1 MSAAASPRTAS
12 RVLRITWP
20 FVAIVAV
27 LLLFAGAS
35 LRTMSA
41 VRAYVGGESLWS
53 KAQKTAVQ
61 YLGRYARTRDEADFG
76 AYGKAAAVIFGDRD
90 ARLAL
95 EQPAPDEA
103 RARAGL
109 IAGRNDAA
117 DVDGMIAVYRYF
129 RHVPFMA
136 RAIDFWAQGDALM
149 SELDAVATDIHAAV
163 HRNEPPARLA
173 ALLARMRAI
182 DAALT
187 PIEEG
192 FSATMGAASRR
203 TTDVLTA
210 INIAVGT
217 ALVVFAVVRTRRLLN
232 VAESAQHALEASE
245 ARFHRAVS
253 GSSDGIWDWD
263 VDGRALFLSTRVAE
277 LLGFPPAALHDTPR
291 QFLRRIHPQDRGAVL
306 ASLRNHLRHEA
317 PFDLDLRIRTHDGDY
332 RWFRGR
338 GRSVS
343 ERTGNVARFA
353 GSLTDI
359 ADRKRAE
366 AALFDERDRAQVTL
380 ASIAD
385 AVITVDLGGRVDY
398 VNPVAERLT
407 GWRADAAQGRPV
419 ADVFVAVNEAT
430 GALLPDAVGRALR
443 EGQTIE
449 AESSLALMPREGAP
463 IPIDRSI
470 APIRDRAGR
479 IVGGVIVFHDMRRER
494 QYAARLSH
502 LASHDALTGLLNRR
516 EFEHR
521 LRTALD
527 GARDEDEHHA
537 VLYLDLDQFKVV
549 NDTCGHTAG
558 DELLRQI
565 GALLRPRLREGD
577 TLSRLG
583 GDEFGVLLPHCPPD
597 PAARIAENLRRTIAD
612 FRFVWHRR
620 TFAIGVSIGVVNVA
634 QGPRTLSGVL
644 SAADAAC
651 YMAKD
656 KGRNRVQIYR
666 PEDSEIAL
674 RHGEMEWVNRIHRAL
689 AEDRLMLYAQPIVP
703 LQGAGP
709 AHQELLVRLLDE
721 RNEVVPPMAFI
732 PAAERYNLMPAI
744 DRFVIRTAFA
754 ALARQPRSALREGHY
769 AINLSGASLG
779 DEQFLD
785 DVRAEFDRHR
795 IPHASICF
803 EITETTAVTS
813 LSRAAEFM
821 GALRAS
827 GCRFAL
833 DDFGVG
839 VSSFTYL
846 KHLPVDF
853 LKIDGSFV
861 KGMLQD
867 PVDAAMVEA
876 IHRIGRV
883 MGKQTIAESVE
894 TPAIRDALARVGV
907 DYGQGYGIAMPAPF
921 TTALEQA
928 PRGAEAPAP
937 RRATG

>member
-1 MSAAASPRTAS
+1 MTAAASPRTAS

-20 FVAIVAV
+20 FVAIVA
-27 LLLFAGAS
+27 LLLALAAAS
-35 LRTMSA
+35 LYAMSA

-53 KAQKTAVQ
+53 KAHKTAVQ
-61 YLGRYARTRDEADFG
+61 YLGRYARTHDEADFA
-76 AYGKAAAVIFGDRD
+76 AYRNAAGVVFGDRE

-95 EQPAPDEA
+95 EQAEPDID
-103 RARAGL
+103 RARHGF
-109 IAGRNDAA
+109 ITGRNDPA
-117 DVDGMIAVYRYF
+117 DVDGMIALFRYF
-129 RHVPFMA
+129 RRVPFMA
-136 RAIDFWAQGDALM
+136 RAIGYWAEGDALM
-149 SELDAVATDIHAAV
+149 VELDQVADSIHQAVQRED
-163 HRNEPPARLA
+163 PPAQA
-173 ALLARMRAI
+173 SALLTRMRVI

-192 FSATMGAASRR
+192 FSATMGRASRR
-203 TTDVLTA
+203 AAQLLTA
-210 INIAVGT
+210 VNIIVGT
-217 ALVVFAVVRTRRLLN
+217 ALVVFSVVRTRRLLG
-232 VAESAQHALEASE
+232 VAEAAETALLASE
-245 ARFHRAVS
+245 ARFHRAVT

-263 VDGRALFLSTRVAE
+263 VAGRGLFLSPRVAE
-277 LLGFPPAALHDTPR
+277 LLGYAPTALSDGPR
-291 QFLRRIHPQDRGAVL
+291 DFLRRIHPDDRDAVL
-306 ASLRNHLRHEA
+306 ASLRNHIRHEA
-317 PFDLDLRIRTHDGDY
+317 PFDLDVRIRTHDADY
-332 RWFRGR
+332 RWFRAR
-338 GRSVS
+338 GRSVREHDGRAS
-343 ERTGNVARFA
+343 RFA

-366 AALFDERDRAQVTL
+366 TALAEARDRAQVTL

-385 AVITVDLGGRVDY
+385 AVITVDLASRIDY
-398 VNPVAERLT
+398 LNPVAERLT

-419 ADVFVAVNEAT
+419 GDVFVAVDEAT
-430 GALLPDAVGRALR
+430 GAVLPDASARALR
-443 EGQTIE
+443 DGQTIE
-449 AESSLALMPREGAP
+449 SEGGVALMPRDGAP
-463 IPIDRSI
+463 IAIDRSI
-470 APIRDRAGR
+470 APIRDATGR
-479 IVGGVIVFHDMRRER
+479 TVGAVIVFHDMRRER
-494 QYAARLSH
+494 QYAARLTH

-521 LRTALD
+521 LRAALE

-549 NDTCGHTAG
+549 NDTCGHAAG

-577 TLSRLG
+577 TLARLG

-597 PAARIAENLRRTIAD
+597 PASRIAENLRRTIAD
-612 FRFVWHRR
+612 FRFAWQRR
-620 TFAIGVSIGVVNVA
+620 AFTVGVSIGVVNIA

-644 SAADAAC
+644 AAADAAC

-656 KGRNRVQIYR
+656 KGRNRVQVYR
-666 PEDSEIAL
+666 PEDSEVAL

-689 AEDRLMLYAQPIVP
+689 ADERLVLYVQPIVP
-703 LQGAGP
+703 LAGGGP
-709 AHQELLVRLLDE
+709 AHHEFLVRLLDE
-721 RNEVVPPMAFI
+721 HNEIVPPMAFI

-754 ALARQPRSALREGHY
+754 ALAARRGPRHGMY
-769 AINLSGASLG
+769 AINLSGASIG
-779 DEQFLD
+779 DEDFPD
-785 DVRAEFDRHR
+785 FVRGEFDRHR

-894 TPAIRDALARVGV
+894 TTAIRDALAAVGV
-907 DYGQGYGIAMPAPF
+907 DYAQGYGIAMPAPF
-921 TTALEQA
+921 QFA
-928 PRGAEAPAP
+928 PGTRAERLAA
-937 RRATG
+937 G

>member
-1 MSAAASPRTAS
+1 MTAAAPPRTAS

-35 LRTMSA
+35 LSGMSA
-41 VRAYVGGESLWS
+41 VRAYVGAESLWS

-61 YLGRYARTRDEADFG
+61 YLGRYTRTRDEGDF
-76 AYGKAAAVIFGDRD
+76 ASYRAAVAVMFGDRD

-95 EQPAPDEA
+95 DQPAPDVE

-109 IAGRNDAA
+109 IAGRNHPD
-117 DVDGMIAVYRYF
+117 DVDGMIALFRYF
-129 RHVPFMA
+129 RHAPFMA
-136 RAIDFWAQGDALM
+136 RSIAFWAEADALIL
-149 SELDAVATDIHAAV
+149 ELDQVAAQIHDAVRRGD
-163 HRNEPPARLA
+163 PPERIAPLV
-173 ALLARMRAI
+173 ARMRAI
-182 DAALT
+182 DAAVT

-203 TTDVLTA
+203 TNEMLTGV
-210 INIAVGT
+210 NIVVGT
-217 ALVVFAVVRTRRLLN
+217 ALVVFAVVRTRRLIA
-232 VAESAQHALEASE
+232 VAEAAEQALQASE
-245 ARFHRAVS
+245 GRFHRAVS
-253 GSSDGIWDWD
+253 GSSDGIWDWNVAAGD
-263 VDGRALFLSTRVAE
+263 LYLAPRVAD
-277 LLGFPPAALHDTPR
+277 LLGYAPASLHDRPR
-291 QFLRRIHPQDRGAVL
+291 DFLRRIHPADRDAVL
-306 ASLRNHLRHEA
+306 ASLRNHLRHDA
-317 PFDLDLRIRTHDGDY
+317 PFDLDVRIRTHDGDY
-332 RWFRGR
+332 RWFRAR
-338 GRSVS
+338 GRSV
-343 ERTGNVARFA
+343 RNRDGAALRFA

-366 AALFDERDRAQVTL
+366 AALFEERDRAQVTL

-385 AVITVDLGGRVDY
+385 AVITVDLAGRVDY

-407 GWRADAAQGRPV
+407 GWTAGAAQGRPV
-419 ADVFVAVNEAT
+419 GDVLVTVDESS
-430 GALLPDAVGRALR
+430 GALLPEAVSRALR

-449 AESSLALMPREGAP
+449 AESGLALMPREGAP
-463 IPIDRSI
+463 IAIDRSI

-479 IVGGVIVFHDMRRER
+479 IGGAVIVFHDMRRER
-494 QYAARLSH
+494 QYAARLTH

-521 LRTALD
+521 LRAALEE
-527 GARDEDEHHA
+527 ARDEDAHHA

-549 NDTCGHTAG
+549 NDTCGHAAG

-577 TLSRLG
+577 TLARLG

-597 PAARIAENLRRTIAD
+597 PASRIAENLRRTIAD
-612 FRFVWHRR
+612 FRFAWQRR
-620 TFAIGVSIGVVNVA
+620 AFAVGVSIGVVNVA

-656 KGRNRVQIYR
+656 KGRNRVQVYR

-689 AEDRLMLYAQPIVP
+689 AENRFLLYAQPIVP
-703 LQGAGP
+703 LHGTGAP
-709 AHQELLVRLLDE
+709 HHELLLRLLDE
-721 RNEVVPPMAFI
+721 HNEVVPPMAFI

-744 DRFVIRTAFA
+744 DRFVIRTAFG
-754 ALARQPRSALREGHY
+754 ALAARPRGTAIPGVY
-769 AINLSGASLG
+769 AINLSGASIG

-785 DVRAEFDRHR
+785 FVRAEFDRHR
-795 IPHASICF
+795 IPHAAICF

-839 VSSFTYL
+839 VSSFAYL

-894 TPAIRDALARVGV
+894 SVAIRDALAAVGV
-907 DYGQGYGIAMPAPF
+907 DYAQGYGIAMPAPF
-921 TTALEQA
+921 LLARDE
-928 PRGAEAPAP
+928 PGEPAASMP